1 METLAQDLRFALRGL
16 RKRPGHAA
24 AVVLT
29 LALGIGVNAA
39 VFSVVNAV
47 MLRPLPYPEP
57 DRILDV
63 LAINPRISSQRVGV
77 SPADFLVW
85 REESTAFASLG
96 AYVPFGTFDLTGEGE
111 PVRLSRHLVSEGLLG
126 ALGVRPEVGRLFVS
140 GEYRTGGPRAVLLS
154 HSLWR
159 GRFGGDPA
167 MAGKGIT
174 LSGEVYEVVGVLP
187 EGFRIPGGQPD
198 LVAPLVFRPE
208 DATDRSAAYLGG
220 IGRLRPGVTLEQAQA
235 ELGPVT
241 ERLARQFPGSNEG
254 VTPSLKPLQEVFAGP
269 ARTALL
275 VLSGAVGFVLLIAAA
290 NVANLQLARAASRE
304 PEMVLRAALG
314 AGSRRLARQL
324 LTESVLLALLGGACG
339 LLLALLMLSVL
350 PDARGLYLPKDVE
363 LGLDGK
369 VLGFAFLLSL
379 LAGFASGLLPALRAA
394 RGDLYRTLQSGGRG
408 AGGGERSPRS
418 QELLV
423 VTEIALA
430 LVLLTGAGLL
440 LQSFL
445 RLQTEDLGFEP
456 EGVLTFALSVPEASY
471 PESERIAAFYGE
483 ALGRIGRIP
492 GVVAAGAAKELPPAE
507 PWSFLPEIEGR
518 TVSKEDSAGW
528 QLATE
533 GLFPAL
539 GIPVLQGRAFT
550 AADREGASPVMIA
563 SRSAAL
569 RFFPGGA
576 ALGRRVLFNAVW
588 YEVVGIVGDQKTPG
602 APVSPVFYM
611 AHSQLPVPADYLRS
625 LSFAVRTKGDP
636 LRLAGDVRKAVWELD
651 ANLPVSDLQTMEARL
666 AAGSTVAR
674 SRFNT
679 VLLVTFA
686 ALALVLAMVGIY
698 GVLSYQVSRRTHELG
713 LRMAL
718 GAGRADL
725 FRLVL
730 SRGLLLTVGGI
741 GIGLLGAFALTR
753 VLESL
758 LFGVGSLDVLTFA
771 AAVPGLVILAI
782 LACSLPARRASRLDP
797 LEALRE
803 E

>member
-57 DRILDV
+57 DRIVDV
-63 LAINPRISSQRVGV
+63 LAINPRISSERVGV

-85 REESTAFASLG
+85 REESTAFTSLG
-96 AYVPFGTFDLTGEGE
+96 AYLPFGTFDLTGEGE

-126 ALGVRPEVGRLFVS
+126 ALGVRPEAGRLFVS

-167 MAGKGIT
+167 MVGKGIT
-174 LSGEVYEVVGVLP
+174 LSGEVYEIVGVLP

-220 IGRLRPGVTLEQAQA
+220 IGRLRPGVTLEQAEA
-235 ELGPVT
+235 ELRPVAA
-241 ERLARQFPGSNEG
+241 RLAKQFPGSNEG
-254 VTPSLKPLQEVFAGP
+254 VTPSLMPLPERFTAP

-324 LTESVLLALLGGACG
+324 LTESVLLAVLGGACG

-379 LAGFASGLLPALRAA
+379 LAGLASGLLPALRAA

-408 AGGGERSPRS
+408 TGGGERSRF
-418 QELLV
+418 QDLLV

-445 RLQTEDLGFEP
+445 RLQTEELGFEP
-456 EGVLTFALSVPEASY
+456 EGVLTFVLSVPETGY
-471 PESERIAAFYGE
+471 PDPERIAAFYNE
-483 ALGRIGRIP
+483 ALGRLGRIP
-492 GVVAAGAAKELPPAE
+492 GVVATGAAKELPPAD

-518 TVSKEDSAGW
+518 TVSKNDSAGW

-533 GLFPAL
+533 GLFSAL

-569 RFFPGGA
+569 RFFPDGK
-576 ALGRRVLFNAVW
+576 ALGGRVLFNGVW
-588 YEVVGIVGDQKTPG
+588 YEVVGIVGDQKAPG
-602 APVSPVFYM
+602 APASPMFYM
-611 AHSQLPVPADYLRS
+611 AHAQFPVPADYLRS
-625 LSFAVRTKGDP
+625 MSFAVRANGDP
-636 LRLAGDVRKAVWELD
+636 LRLAGDVRKAIWELD
-651 ANLPVSDLQTMEARL
+651 ANLPISDLQAMEARL

-741 GIGLLGAFALTR
+741 GIGLLGALALTR

-771 AAVPGLVILAI
+771 TAVPGLVILAI

>member
-57 DRILDV
+57 DRVLDV
-63 LAINPRISSQRVGV
+63 LAMNPRISSERVGV

-85 REESTAFASLG
+85 REESRAFESLG
-96 AYVPFGTFDLTGEGE
+96 AYLPFGTFDLTGEGE
-111 PVRLSRHLVSEGLLG
+111 PVRLSRHLVSEGLLA
-126 ALGVRPEVGRLFVS
+126 ALGMRPEVGRLFVS

-167 MAGKGIT
+167 MVGKGIT

-220 IGRLRPGVTLEQAQA
+220 IGRLRPGVTLEQAEA
-235 ELGPVT
+235 ELGPVAA
-241 ERLARQFPGSNEG
+241 RLARQFPGSNEG
-254 VTPSLKPLQEVFAGP
+254 VTPSLMPLQEVFAGP
-269 ARTALL
+269 ARIALL

-379 LAGFASGLLPALRAA
+379 LAGLASGLLPALRAA

-408 AGGGERSPRS
+408 TGGGERSRF
-418 QELLV
+418 QDLLV

-456 EGVLTFALSVPEASY
+456 EGVLAFVLSVPEASY
-471 PESERIAAFYGE
+471 PEPERIAAFYSE
-483 ALGRIGRIP
+483 ALGRLGRLP
-492 GVVAAGAAKELPPAE
+492 GVVAVGAAKELPPAD

-533 GLFPAL
+533 GLFSAL
-539 GIPVLQGRAFT
+539 GIPVLQGRAFS
-550 AADREGASPVMIA
+550 AVDREGASPVMIA

-569 RFFPGGA
+569 RFFPGGE
-576 ALGRRVLFNAVW
+576 ALGRRVLFNGGW
-588 YEVVGIVGDQKTPG
+588 YEVVGVVGDQKPPG
-602 APVSPVFYM
+602 APEKPLFYM

-651 ANLPVSDLQTMEARL
+651 ANLPISDLQTMEARL

-718 GAGRADL
+718 GAGRSDL

-741 GIGLLGAFALTR
+741 GIGLLGALALTR

-758 LFGVGSLDVLTFA
+758 LFGVDSLDVLTFA

>member
-1 METLAQDLRFALRGL
+1 METLTQDLRFALRGL
-16 RKRPGHAA
+16 TKRPGHAA

-63 LAINPRISSQRVGV
+63 LAVNSRISSERVGV

-85 REESTAFASLG
+85 REESTAFESLG
-96 AYVPFGTFDLTGEGE
+96 AYLPFGTFDLTGDGE
-111 PVRLSRHLVSEGLLG
+111 PARLSRHLVSEGLLG
-126 ALGVRPEVGRLFVS
+126 ALGVQPARGRLFLS
-140 GEYRTGGPRAVLLS
+140 EEYRTGGRRAVLLS

-159 GRFGGDPA
+159 GRFGGDSTIV
-167 MAGKGIT
+167 GKGIT
-174 LSGEVYEVVGVLP
+174 LSGEVYEVVGILP

-208 DATDRSAAYLGG
+208 DASDRSAAYLGG
-220 IGRLRPGVTLEQAQA
+220 IGRLRPGVSLERAEA
-235 ELGPVT
+235 ELATVAA
-241 ERLARQFPGSNEG
+241 RLARQFPGSNEG
-254 VTPSLKPLQEVFAGP
+254 VTPSLMPLPERFAAP

-275 VLSGAVGFVLLIAAA
+275 VLSGAVGFVLLIAIA

-324 LTESVLLALLGGACG
+324 LTESVLLAFLGGACG
-339 LLLALLMLSVL
+339 LLLALLLLDVL
-350 PDARGLYLPKDVE
+350 PDARGLYLPNDVE
-363 LGLDGK
+363 LGLDAK
-369 VLGFAFLLSL
+369 VFGFAFLLSL
-379 LAGFASGLLPALRAA
+379 AAGLASGLLPALRAA

-408 AGGGERSPRS
+408 AGGGERSPRL
-418 QELLV
+418 QDLLV

-456 EGVLTFALSVPEASY
+456 EGVLTFELSVPETSY
-471 PESERIAAFYGE
+471 PEPERIAAFYRE
-483 ALGRIGRIP
+483 ALDRVGRIP
-492 GVVAAGAAKELPPAE
+492 GVVAAGAAKELPPDE
-507 PWSFLPEIEGR
+507 PWRFLPEVEGR
-518 TVSKEDSAGW
+518 TVSKDDSAGW

-533 GLFPAL
+533 GLFSSL
-539 GIPVLQGRAFT
+539 GIPLLQGRAFT
-550 AADREGASPVMIA
+550 AADREGARLVTIA
-563 SRSAAL
+563 SRSAAR
-569 RFFPGGA
+569 RFFPEGD
-576 ALGRRVLFNAVW
+576 ALGRRVLFNGVW
-588 YEVVGIVGDQKTPG
+588 YEVVGIVEDQAPG
-602 APVSPVFYM
+602 APASPAFYL

-625 LSFAVRTKGDP
+625 MSFAVRAKGDP
-636 LRLAGDVRKAVWELD
+636 LQLAGAVRKAVWELD
-651 ANLPVSDLQTMEARL
+651 ANLPISDLQTLEARL

-698 GVLSYQVSRRTHELG
+698 GVLTYQVSRRTHELG

-741 GIGLLGAFALTR
+741 VIGLLGAFALTR
-753 VLESL
+753 VLKSL

-771 AAVPGLVILAI
+771 TAVPGLVLLAI

>member
-63 LAINPRISSQRVGV
+63 LAVNPRISSDRVGV
-77 SPADFLVW
+77 SPADFLAW
-85 REESTAFASLG
+85 REESTAFTSLG

-126 ALGVRPEVGRLFVS
+126 ALGVAPEAGRLFTS
-140 GEYRTGGPRAVLLS
+140 DEYRSGGPRAVLLS

-167 MAGKGIT
+167 LVGKGIT
-174 LSGEVYEVVGVLP
+174 LSGEAYEIVGVLP

-220 IGRLRPGVTLEQAQA
+220 IGRLRPGVTLAQA
-235 ELGPVT
+235 EAELRPVAA
-241 ERLARQFPGSNEG
+241 RLAKQFPGSNEG
-254 VTPSLKPLQEVFAGP
+254 VTPSLMPLPERFSAP
-269 ARTALL
+269 ARTALA
-275 VLSGAVGFVLLIAAA
+275 VLSGAVGFVLLIAVA
-290 NVANLQLARAASRE
+290 NVASLQLARATARE

-339 LLLALLMLSVL
+339 LLLALLMLEVL
-350 PDARGLYLPKDVE
+350 PDARGLYLPRDVE

-369 VLGFAFLLSL
+369 VLGFAFLLAL
-379 LAGFASGLLPALRAA
+379 LAGLASGLLPALRAA

-408 AGGGERSPRS
+408 AGGGERSRF
-418 QELLV
+418 QDLLV

-456 EGVLTFALSVPEASY
+456 DGVLTFVLSVPETGY
-471 PESERIAAFYGE
+471 PEPERIAAFYDE
-483 ALGRIGRIP
+483 ALDRVGRIP
-492 GVVAAGAAKELPPAE
+492 GVVAVGAAKELPPAE
-507 PWSFLPEIEGR
+507 PWGFLPEIEGR
-518 TVSKEDSAGW
+518 TASKEESAGW

-533 GLFPAL
+533 GFFSAL
-539 GIPVLQGRAFT
+539 GIPLLQGRAFT
-550 AADREGASPVMIA
+550 AADRAGASRTMVVN
-563 SRSAAL
+563 RSAVR
-569 RFFPGGA
+569 RFFPEGE
-576 ALGRRVLFNAVW
+576 ALGQRVLFDGTW
-588 YEVVGIVGDQKTPG
+588 YEVVGIAGDQKAPG
-602 APVSPVFYM
+602 APAEPVFYM
-611 AHSQLPVPADYLRS
+611 AHAQLPVPADYLRS
-625 LSFAVRTKGDP
+625 MAFAVRTKGDP
-636 LRLAGDVRKAVWELD
+636 LRLAADVRKAIWELD
-651 ANLPVSDLQTMEARL
+651 ASLPISDLQTMEARL
-666 AAGSTVAR
+666 AAGTTVAR

-698 GVLSYQVSRRTHELG
+698 GVLSYQVSRRTHEMG

-771 AAVPGLVILAI
+771 TAVPGLVILAI